1 MLASPDK
8 SCDNRAYELREP
20 PRRLSSFSL
29 LPRPLFLSCPASPF
43 LFFSPKKRA
52 RMQPSN
58 EAFFLFFLFFF
69 FPSTEQ
75 ARLPVSNPASRRRR
89 GDARGRRNPRVR
101 HASDAHATPR
111 AWAAGNFTRIFTRGT
126 PVLSGN
132 LSTRWDIEIGEIGEL
147 LQGSIIYRL

>member
-29 LPRPLFLSCPASPF
+29 LPLSFTPRPLFLSYPASPF
-43 LFFSPKKRA
+43 FCPRNARGCSLRTKPFFSF
-52 RMQPSN
+52 S
-58 EAFFLFFLFFF
+58 FFF
-69 FPSTEQ
+69 FSTEQ
-75 ARLPVSNPASRRRR
+75 ARLLVSNPASRRRR

-111 AWAAGNFTRIFTRGT
+111 VWAAGNFTWIFTRGSPLFLAT
-126 PVLSGN
+126 FQ
-132 LSTRWDIEIGEIGEL
+132 RDEILKLEKL
-147 LQGSIIYRL
+147 ANFWKDR